1 MKLKSNIGTADR
13 TFRLILSI
21 ILIIF
26 FYTGFLP
33 GLSGVIALIVAL
45 LLTVSSLLSYCPIYR
60 LLKLNSIFDKN
71 KANYSHSP
79 SAKDDCV

>member
-71 KANYSHSP
+71 KTNYSHTS
-79 SAKDDCV
+79 STKDDCV